1 MKIDEFIKS
10 HSLIF
15 VIPAKAGIQGNH
27 PAATGLDSRFRGSHG
42 LGHFLRDYHY

>member
-1 MKIDEFIKS
+1 MKIDEFVKS

-27 PAATGLDSRFRGSHG
+27 PAAAGVTVLDTFYETIII
-42 LGHFLRDYHY
+42 D